1 LLKCTQTARADGYNY
16 ALPNRN
22 SARLAAAGLLAAM
35 AGSTAGAFAQTGAP
49 AFDTASIKLNSSSSP
64 RHVCCRSGF

>member
-1 LLKCTQTARADGYNY
+1 
-16 ALPNRN
+16 
-22 SARLAAAGLLAAM
+22 M